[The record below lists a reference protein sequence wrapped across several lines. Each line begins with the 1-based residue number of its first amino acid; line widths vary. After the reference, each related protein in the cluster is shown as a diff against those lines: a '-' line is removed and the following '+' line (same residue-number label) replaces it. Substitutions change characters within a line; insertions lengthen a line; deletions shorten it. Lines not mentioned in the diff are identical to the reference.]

1 MHQHV
6 KNETRIAG
14 IFPLAYHR
22 SMDGTDPFQELLALA
37 RTGDAK
43 ALGELIRRYEPEVL
57 TVARLRIGPA
67 LRPYLDS
74 VDLVQSVHR
83 SVMLGV
89 RGGKFEFNGPSDLVA
104 LAVTIVRRKAA
115 RHWQK
120 VKRQQRDSGAG
131 EDTTLPDLI
140 NGLSSP
146 GDGPASNAQYQDA
159 VKAVCSQLD
168 PLERQLLEL
177 HLQGYRTA
185 DAVEILNQNPDV
197 LRVKLSRLRAKLR
210 ASGITAD
217 WL

>member
-1 MHQHV
+1 
-6 KNETRIAG
+6 
-14 IFPLAYHR
+14 
-22 SMDGTDPFQELLALA
+22 MDGTDPFPELLEKA
-37 RTGDAK
+37 RSGDGA
-43 ALGELIRRYEPEVL
+43 AMAELVRRYEPDVL

-89 RGGKFEFNGPSDLVA
+89 RGGKFVFNGPSDLVA

-131 EDTTLPDLI
+131 DGTDLPNWI
-140 NGLSSP
+140 EGLSSP
-146 GDGPASNAQYQDA
+146 GEDPAQTAAYRDM
-159 VKAVCSQLD
+159 VKAACGQLD
-168 PLERQLLEL
+168 AAERQLLEL

-185 DAVEILNQNPDV
+185 DVAELLHANPDV

-210 ASGITAD
+210 ASGVTAE
-217 WL
+217 WV

>member
-1 MHQHV
+1 MHRQM
-6 KNETRIAG
+6 KNKTRIAD
-14 IFPLAYHR
+14 IFPLAYYR
-22 SMDGTDPFQELLALA
+22 GMDGTDPFQQLLALA
-37 RTGDAK
+37 RTGDAA
-43 ALGELIRRYEPEVL
+43 ALGELVRRYEPDVL

-74 VDLVQSVHR
+74 MDLVQSVHR

-89 RGGKFEFNGPSDLVA
+89 RGGKFEFNGPQDLVA

-120 VKRQQRDSGAG
+120 IKRQQRDSGGG
-131 EDTTLPDLI
+131 EDTNLPDLL

-146 GDGPASNAQYQDA
+146 GDGPASNAAYQDA
-159 VKAVCSQLD
+159 IKAVCSQLD
-168 PLERQLLEL
+168 PLEKQLLEL

-185 DAVEILNQNPDV
+185 DIAEILNQNPDV

-210 ASGITAD
+210 ASGFTAD